1 MLDSTQPTSRLD
13 RSQTVRTTPVTRRRK
28 RRLRIFIVMALI
40 VVYFFA
46 PFRTNILFLGTD
58 DSPER
63 GGIGRT
69 DTILLATVV
78 PLKPYIGVLS
88 IPRDLW
94 VQIPNVGEQRINTAY
109 FFAEANKSG
118 TGVEAVRMTI
128 HKNLNVPVRYHV
140 LIQMTGLVPIVDAL
154 GGVDVVLDTPGS
166 GLPAGTYHLDGLQAL
181 AFARDRSAGDDFG
194 RMIGTQKLIIA
205 MIQKLFQPSSW
216 NRLPQFGSA
225 LSQTIDTNIPLW
237 QWPRLL
243 FAIVRAPL
251 FGIDGRTIG
260 RDMVTPY
267 TTSGGAQVLLPNW
280 DAIRPM
286 LKEMFAR

>member
-1 MLDSTQPTSRLD
+1 
-13 RSQTVRTTPVTRRRK
+13 
-28 RRLRIFIVMALI
+28 MALI

-109 FFAEANKSG
+109 FFAEANESG

-128 HKNLNVPVRYHV
+128 HQNLNVPVRY
-140 LIQMTGLVPIVDAL
+140 
-154 GGVDVVLDTPGS
+154 
-166 GLPAGTYHLDGLQAL
+166 
-181 AFARDRSAGDDFG
+181 
-194 RMIGTQKLIIA
+194 
-205 MIQKLFQPSSW
+205 
-216 NRLPQFGSA
+216 
-225 LSQTIDTNIPLW
+225 
-237 QWPRLL
+237 
-243 FAIVRAPL
+243 
-251 FGIDGRTIG
+251 
-260 RDMVTPY
+260 
-267 TTSGGAQVLLPNW
+267 
-280 DAIRPM
+280 
-286 LKEMFAR
+286 